1 MRPTLLLPFAAGT
14 LAGAVLMSPATPA
27 ARQAAQAPPAPAF
40 TQAAPEAW
48 LNTAPLSWEALRGS
62 VTLVEFWTFAC
73 WNCYRS
79 IPWLRTLEPRYGQ
92 RGFRIVSIHTPEF
105 AHERERANVVA
116 KLRELR
122 VEYPVM
128 LDNDYAYWNAFGNR
142 YWPAFYLV
150 DTEGRVRA
158 SFAGETHAGDRNAR
172 AMEAA
177 IESLLGERA
186 ASGSTGAP

>member
-1 MRPTLLLPFAAGT
+1 MRTTLLLPLAAG
-14 LAGAVLMSPATPA
+14 LVAGAVLMAPAVPA
-27 ARQAAQAPPAPAF
+27 ARPAAQAPRAPAF
-40 TQAAPEAW
+40 TQAAADAW
-48 LNTAPLSWEALRGS
+48 LNTAPLTWESLRGT

-92 RGFRIVSIHTPEF
+92 QGFRIVSIHTPEF
-105 AHERERANVVA
+105 PHERERANVEA
-116 KLRELR
+116 QLRQRE
-122 VEYPVM
+122 VGYAVM
-128 LDNDYAYWNAFGNR
+128 LDNDYAYWDAFANR

-158 SFAGETHAGDRNAR
+158 GFVGETHAGDRNAT

-177 IESLLGERA
+177 IEALLAERE
-186 ASGSTGAP
+186 PDDKP